1 MKIRVSTT
9 PANDQPLSLCNEDT
23 KLPKKKAV
31 FPDHSSISGA
41 EEKSRYDFLYRQ
53 FSVN

>member
-9 PANDQPLSLCNEDT
+9 PANDQTLSLCNEDT

-31 FPDHSSISGA
+31 FPDHIGNVSEA
-41 EEKSRYDFLYRQ
+41 EEKSRYGFLIDN
-53 FSVN
+53 FL